1 MVEGASLVIFLVLCG
16 CQSGWLVDR
25 FSSRGVIGAGVTVWS
40 LSTAASGLAASYWM
54 LLIARIGVG
63 AGEAAP
69 TPAAYSMIPD
79 LFPRKRL
86 AFVMSLYVMGS
97 SMGAGLAYG
106 VGGALIAWLDQLGP
120 VFSGGLPLAT
130 RSEEHKYEPP

>member
-1 MVEGASLVIFLVLCG
+1 
-16 CQSGWLVDR
+16 
-25 FSSRGVIGAGVTVWS
+25 
-40 LSTAASGLAASYWM
+40 M

-63 AGEAAP
+63 AGEAAL

-106 VGGALIAWLDQLGP
+106 VGGALIAWLDQIGP
-120 VFSGGLPLAT
+120 VFSGGIHLAT
-130 RSEEHKYEPP
+130 WQLAFLALGLPGVFLDRKRTSMNSR